1 MPPRCLL
8 WCVFIPVT
16 IGDAAPGDT
25 SDTQI
30 KQETCCC
37 SIHED
42 ATMNEHAEP
51 TVPRRAGGI
60 RQVRPPGRQV
70 GWV

>member
-25 SDTQI
+25 SDTHQARNLLL
-30 KQETCCC
+30 